1 MLGGGRSR
9 DPRFWKGEGM
19 ASDGKT
25 PEKDTP
31 ARPIVVENDEQ
42 GTNDS
47 SGKEKAP
54 EPAKPIVEE
63 NKETRGS

>member
-1 MLGGGRSR
+1 
-9 DPRFWKGEGM
+9 M
-19 ASDGKT
+19 ASDSKT

-31 ARPIVVENDEQ
+31 ARPIVVENDER
-42 GTNDS
+42 GTGTGA
-47 SGKEKAP
+47 GKEKAP

>member
-1 MLGGGRSR
+1 
-9 DPRFWKGEGM
+9 M
-19 ASDGKT
+19 ASDSKT

-47 SGKEKAP
+47 SGKEKVP